1 MHIGF
6 IEDTDLHGGTQIWV
20 IEAARDFLSKGHE
33 VTILTSKSGW
43 VAEVCK
49 DTAARVV
56 TYDYDAV
63 VAEDDENIAIWA
75 DALKDCDVAVCTV
88 HPPRSSFH
96 CSVFAAKCIKRN
108 GLKTILVPKTG
119 TIVPDYKREFY
130 QPDDD
135 INCRVVAITDFTRN
149 ALIETY
155 NIDGSKVDL
164 VYQGT
169 EVEVFTPSRLRKAAA
184 KERYPLP
191 RGAWPVLGSVGSFEH
206 RKGQVVLL
214 GALCKIVADKLPDA
228 HLMLVGDGPDET
240 MLKEKTKELKLE
252 NNVTFFPFTREP
264 VYIFEVLDILTLPSL
279 YKEGLPNVL
288 LEAMSMGVPVVASRM
303 AGVPEIVKD
312 GVTGYMTEPGD
323 CGQLAEKITLLASD
337 KDAYGRMRIS
347 CRELMENSFDK
358 QRQFDDFLR
367 YFEQIVK

>member
-20 IEAARDFLSKGHE
+20 TEAAEDFIGKGHD

-43 VAEVCK
+43 VAQVCK

-56 TYDYDAV
+56 GYDYNGV
-63 VAEDDENIAIWA
+63 VAEDDENIAIWS
-75 DALKDCDVAVCTV
+75 DALKDCDVAICTV
-88 HPPRSSFH
+88 HPPRDSFH
-96 CSVFAAKCIKRN
+96 CSVFAAKCIKQSR
-108 GLKTILVPKTG
+108 LKTILVPKTG
-119 TIVPDYKREFY
+119 TIVPEYKREFY

-135 INCRVVAITDFTRN
+135 INCRVIAITDFTRN

-155 NIDGSKVDL
+155 GIDSGKVDL
-164 VYQGT
+164 IYQGT
-169 EVEVFTPSRLRKAAA
+169 EVELFTSCQQRKADA
-184 KERYPLP
+184 KERYPLAD
-191 RGAWPVLGSVGSFEH
+191 GAWPVLGSVGSFEH

-214 GALCKIVADKLPDA
+214 EALCKIVAGQFPNA
-228 HLMLVGDGPDET
+228 HLILVGDGPDEK
-240 MLKEKTKELKLE
+240 MLKEKTKELRLE

-288 LEAMSMGVPVVASRM
+288 LEAMSMSVPVVASRM

-312 GVTGYMTEPGD
+312 GVTGYMTEPGNVD
-323 CGQLAEKITLLASD
+323 QLAEKIALLASD
-337 KDAYGRMRIS
+337 KDVYSKMRVN
-347 CRELMENSFDK
+347 CRKLMEDSFDK

-367 YFEQIVK
+367 YFERIIQ

>member
-20 IEAARDFLSKGHE
+20 TEAARDFISKGHD

-49 DTAARVV
+49 DTAARVAG
-56 TYDYDAV
+56 YDYDAV
-63 VAEDDENIAIWA
+63 VAEDDENIAIWS
-75 DALKDCDVAVCTV
+75 DALKDCDVAICTV
-88 HPPRSSFH
+88 HPPRDSFH
-96 CSVFAAKCIKRN
+96 CSVFAAKCIKQSR
-108 GLKTILVPKTG
+108 LKTILVPKTG
-119 TIVPDYKREFY
+119 TIVPEYKRQFY

-135 INCRVVAITDFTRN
+135 INCRVIAITDFTRK

-155 NIDGSKVDL
+155 NIDSGKVDL

-169 EVEVFTPSRLRKAAA
+169 EVELFTSSSQREAEA
-184 KERYPLP
+184 KERYPLGD
-191 RGAWPVLGSVGSFEH
+191 GAWPVLGSVGSFEH

-214 GALCKIVADKLPDA
+214 EALCKVVAGQFPNA
-228 HLMLVGDGPDET
+228 HLMLVGDGPDEE
-240 MLKEKTKELKLE
+240 MLKEKTKELGLE

-303 AGVPEIVKD
+303 AGVPEIVKE

-323 CGQLAEKITLLASD
+323 VDQLAEKIALLASD
-337 KDAYGRMRIS
+337 KDAYGKMRVN
-347 CRELMENSFDK
+347 CRQLMEGSFDK
-358 QRQFDDFLR
+358 RRQFDDFLR
-367 YFEQIVK
+367 YFERIIP